1 MSVPVKSASGGA
13 LKWAVIF
20 VLALFALLFILQK
33 IGLKSVYTKEVATS
47 VDFNSPEY
55 QNRERMESSEPEDNT
70 AVDNTLQDI
79 AKQFAGE
86 VFKDPAEREK
96 AQENIQR
103 LSADEKKFYTTVKKQ
118 YSMSDQLRDAENWLN
133 ILRASRNTYREVQSA
148 FGETDKAANTGDLT
162 GLLTDPVASELAYDK
177 LRNMFGIAEEESRQ
191 FAAQGNKSVSD
202 WAAWIAK
209 KKE

>member
-1 MSVPVKSASGGA
+1 MSEPVKSAAGGA
-13 LKWAVIF
+13 LKWAVVF

-33 IGLKSVYTKEVATS
+33 MGLQSVYTKEVATS

-55 QNRERMESSEPEDNT
+55 QNRERVISSEPEDNT
-70 AVDNTLQDI
+70 AIDNTLQDI

-103 LSADEKKFYTTVKKQ
+103 LSSDEKKYYTTVKKQ
-118 YSMSDQLRDAENWLN
+118 YAVSDQLRDAENWLN
-133 ILRASRNTYREVQSA
+133 ILRASRNTYREVQDA
-148 FGETDKAANTGDLT
+148 FGEPDKESDSGDLT
-162 GLLTDPVASELAYDK
+162 SLLTDPVASELAYDK
-177 LRNMFGIAEEESRQ
+177 LRNMFGIPEEESRS
-191 FAAQGNKSVSD
+191 FAAKGNKSVSD
-202 WAAWIAK
+202 WAAWIAQ